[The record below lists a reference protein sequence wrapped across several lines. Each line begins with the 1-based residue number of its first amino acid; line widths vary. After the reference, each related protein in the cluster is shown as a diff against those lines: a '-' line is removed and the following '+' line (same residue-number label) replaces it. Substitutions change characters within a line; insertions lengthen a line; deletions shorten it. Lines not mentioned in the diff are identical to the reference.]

1 MPGDTVTRT
10 IEVHR
15 GRYYDSVRLMQ
26 VSRDVLAAPGVV
38 ESLVAMATELNLEL
52 LAGMG
57 FGTDEVG
64 PCGPNDLLI
73 AIAATDDAA
82 LVAAH
87 GVAEAALAA
96 SSRPAAGA
104 AASAEASRRV
114 ETAAIDATIALV
126 SVPGTNAF
134 VEATAALRRGL
145 HVMVFS
151 NNVALDQEIAL
162 KREARDLGLLLMGP
176 DCGTAIVSGVGLGF
190 ANVVRPGPVGIVGAS
205 GTGIQQLCCL
215 LDDAGIGV
223 RHALGTGSRDLS
235 QPVGGIST
243 LQALEALDADPGVE
257 VIVVVSK
264 PPDPAVAGNVRA
276 AAAACSTPTV
286 VAFLGE
292 DDATLEDAAVE
303 VITVLGGSAQP
314 ATSWRSHHEPSARH
328 PAIVG
333 LFSGGTLCTEAES
346 IAAAAGVAG
355 RFLDLGAD
363 EFTSGRPHPMIDQRL
378 RLEHIAVAT
387 EDPATGVL
395 LIDVVLGSGAHSDP
409 AAELAPLVAAA
420 VGRGIPTVVSLCG
433 TAGDPQ
439 DRVRQATVL
448 NGAGA
453 SVWLSNAAAARH
465 AVDLAEAASQ

>member
-1 MPGDTVTRT
+1 MTRKV
-10 IEVHR
+10 EVHF
-15 GRYYDSVRLMQ
+15 GRYHDSVRLMQ
-26 VSRDVLAAPGVV
+26 VSRDVLAVPGVTDA
-38 ESLVAMATELNLEL
+38 LVAMATELNLEL
-52 LAGMG
+52 LGGMG
-57 FGTDEVG
+57 FSTDEAG

-73 AIAATDDAA
+73 AIAAADSDA
-82 LVAAH
+82 LVAAR
-87 GVAEAALAA
+87 GVAAAALAA
-96 SSRPAAGA
+96 SAATVGGA
-104 AASAEASRRV
+104 AAAAAMPRRV
-114 ETAAIDATIALV
+114 ETAAVDATVALV
-126 SVPGTNAF
+126 SVPGANAF
-134 VEATAALRRGL
+134 VEATAALRCGL

-162 KREARDLGLLLMGP
+162 KREARDLGLLVMGP

-243 LQALEALDADPGVE
+243 LQALEALDADAGVE

-264 PPDPAVAGNVRA
+264 PPDPAVAGQVRA

-292 DDATLEDAAVE
+292 DDATLEDAAAEIV
-303 VITVLGGSAQP
+303 TVLGGTTEP
-314 ATSWRSHHEPSARH
+314 ATSWRSPHEPSARH
-328 PAIVG
+328 PAVVG

-346 IAAAAGVAG
+346 IAAPAGVGG

-378 RLEHIAVAT
+378 RLEHIAAAT
-387 EDPATGVL
+387 ADPATGVL
-395 LIDVVLGSGAHSDP
+395 LIDVVLGFGAHPDP
-409 AAELAPLVAAA
+409 AAELEPFITAA
-420 VGRGIPTVVSLCG
+420 VAGGVPTVVSLCG

-439 DRVRQATVL
+439 DRARQATVL
-448 NGAGA
+448 RGSGA

-465 AVDLAEAASQ
+465 AVGLAEEASR

>member
-1 MPGDTVTRT
+1 MTRT
-10 IEVHR
+10 VEVHR

-26 VSRDVLAAPGVV
+26 VSRDVLAVPGVV
-38 ESLVAMATELNLEL
+38 ESLVAMATELNLGL
-52 LAGMG
+52 LSGMG
-57 FGTDEVG
+57 FVTNELG

-82 LVAAH
+82 LLAAR
-87 GVAEAALAA
+87 GVAETGLAA
-96 SSRPAAGA
+96 SSRPGAGTA
-104 AASAEASRRV
+104 PSAEASRRV

-126 SVPGTNAF
+126 SVPGANAF
-134 VEATAALRRGL
+134 VEAAAALRRGL

-151 NNVALDQEIAL
+151 NNVALEQEVTL
-162 KREARDLGLLLMGP
+162 KREARDLGLLVMGP

-190 ANVVRPGPVGIVGAS
+190 ANVVRPGPVGVVGAS

-235 QPVGGIST
+235 EPVGGIST
-243 LQALEALDADPGVE
+243 LQALDALDADPGVE

-264 PPDPAVAGNVRA
+264 PPDPAVAGQVGA
-276 AAAACSTPTV
+276 AAVACSKPAV
-286 VAFLGE
+286 VAILGE
-292 DDATLEDAAVE
+292 NDATLEDAAVE
-303 VITVLGGSAQP
+303 VITVLGGSAEP
-314 ATSWRSHHEPSARH
+314 ATSWRSPHEPVARH

-346 IAAAAGVAG
+346 IAAASGVAG

-378 RLEHIAVAT
+378 RMEHIAAAID
-387 EDPATGVL
+387 DPATGVL
-395 LIDVVLGSGAHSDP
+395 LIDVVLGFGAHPDP
-409 AAELAPLVAAA
+409 ATELQPLIAAA
-420 VGRGIPTVVSLCG
+420 VARGIPTVVSLCG

-439 DRVRQATVL
+439 DRARQATVL
-448 NGAGA
+448 HGAGA

-465 AVDLAEAASQ
+465 AVGLSREASQ